1 MPKGVDEGGLT
12 LEGFLFLQ
20 VLFIERGR
28 LESTWAV
35 LRKFGEWRGEI

>member
-1 MPKGVDEGGLT
+1 MPNAVNESGLA

-35 LRKFGEWRGEI
+35 LRKFGE